1 MATAGANAALC
12 LLALGPPAAAQSVIY
27 PSEAA
32 REQDYFE
39 RCDHDS
45 SGWIAYREA
54 AHSLLITRAEFPI
67 YDLDRDGRISREEFG
82 ERYRKVVDQ
91 TGAFPEPLLGGPTK
105 AISRD
110 PEQLLRAFDQNAD
123 RSIGDFELSKLLGD
137 YARSTLSVDVLLAE
151 LDRDGDKKL
160 QGAELSGLARVLT
173 APLEPAQPPPDSRP
187 TSLDELFG
195 EVIPREQR
203 PGSPQQPP
211 RIPGPVT
218 HFRRLDLDD
227 DGVIS
232 LDDLQ
237 RLQSPLQVSARVNAA
252 LASLD
257 VNGDEVVDYTEFR
270 ASM

>member
-1 MATAGANAALC
+1 MTAHSLIAALC
-12 LLALGPPAAAQSVIY
+12 LHALWAPAAQDVIY
-27 PSEAA
+27 PSEAV

-54 AHSLLITRAEFPI
+54 AQSLQLTRQEFPI

-91 TGAFPEPLLGGPTK
+91 TGAFPEPLLGAGPTN

-123 RSIGDFELSKLLGD
+123 RSIGDFELTQLLEI
-137 YARSTLSVDVLLAE
+137 YQRNTLSVEVLLAE
-151 LDRDGDKKL
+151 LDRDRDDKL
-160 QGAELSGLARVLT
+160 QGGELAGLARVLT
-173 APLEPAQPPPDSRP
+173 APLDQAQAPFEPR
-187 TSLDELFG
+187 TTTIDELFG

-203 PGSPQQPP
+203 AGSPPQPP

-218 HFRRLDLDD
+218 HFRRLDLDN